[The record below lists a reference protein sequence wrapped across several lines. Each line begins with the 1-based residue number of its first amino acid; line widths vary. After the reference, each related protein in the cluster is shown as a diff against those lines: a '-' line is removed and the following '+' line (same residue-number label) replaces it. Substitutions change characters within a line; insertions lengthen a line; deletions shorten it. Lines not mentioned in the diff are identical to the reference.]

1 MVNRRVKCKY
11 RYEVSHRNSY
21 CGVNT
26 VTRFAKK
33 ANVLACKTIS
43 EAWVTYVQAQLMIQC
58 GLQSRVV
65 NN

>member
-1 MVNRRVKCKY
+1 MNRRGKCKY
-11 RYEVSHRNSY
+11 RYEVSHRKNYS
-21 CGVNT
+21 GVNT

-33 ANVLACKTIS
+33 ANALVSKTTS
-43 EAWVTYVQAQLMIQC
+43 EAWVTCVQAQLMIKC